1 MNAFPQVHDQALALS
16 EHLALIRQMA
26 RLQWHMDHLR
36 AASQERAERQS
47 AEIVCLRGQLLV
59 ARTAALWGM
68 AGVPP
73 QVPRARRISPRAHPQ
88 NVIQDPATRNV
99 ICQTGCVGHAHAW
112 LDDAGH
118 CQRDGRVCERTLQGT
133 VARPKGAAKRV

>member
-1 MNAFPQVHDQALALS
+1 VNALSQGHDQTLALS
-16 EHLALIRQMA
+16 EHLVLIRQMA

-47 AEIVCLRGQLLV
+47 AEIVRLRGQLLV

-68 AGVPP
+68 AGDPP
-73 QVPRARRISPRAHPQ
+73 RVPRAKPVTARPQ
-88 NVIQDPATRNV
+88 PENVIQHAATRSA

-112 LDDAGH
+112 LDDTGH
-118 CQRDGRVCERTLQGT
+118 CQRDGRVCERTPQGG
-133 VARPKGAAKRV
+133 VARPQEAAKRM